1 MPADK
6 EKALIVAQL
15 KLADPLEF
23 TKVGNVLYFK
33 GTGLDPGV
41 WTGID
46 GHTTEY
52 DTGLIQ
58 LNAKKFAGKRVKSVK
73 TEHQKSDTD
82 VVGWTTGYKA
92 NDKGGVDIEGY
103 IFDSDEI
110 LALETMT
117 ASGQP
122 IGISPELNAPSEWDA
137 TLGWWKAQALDVG
150 AFNFVPN
157 PACKTCWLESTE
169 TKNLSGGPVG
179 GVPNQ
184 ITTQDQPAECIGC
197 ALAVK
202 KEGKKGDNR
211 KMGDPGSCPIDL
223 AVTEF
228 KTFLTAEVAK
238 GKSLEESISAY
249 RTLQKT
255 TKETTKETKDDDNE
269 EEEICPKCKKPMSK
283 CTCEKKMAFDEEL
296 QEKLLAAAKTVT
308 EFAAA
313 QTLATQARIVNVV
326 KDIGEVDKTF
336 DSKRFLGALGDG
348 NEAAKLS
355 LLMQY
360 KDSIEHYKATL
371 PEVSRELSKPDQS
384 KMDQFAKEMFGVDK
398 FDLDAMAKSIGAV
411 S

>member
-6 EKALIVAQL
+6 EKQTIVAQL

-58 LNAKKFAGKRVKSVK
+58 LNAAKFAGKRVKTVK
-73 TEHQKSDTD
+73 TEHKKNDTD

-92 NDKGGVDIEGY
+92 NEKGGVDIEGY
-103 IFDSDEI
+103 IFDQDEI
-110 LALETMT
+110 FALETMT

-122 IGISPELNAPSEWDA
+122 IGISPELNAPCEWDA
-137 TLGWWKAQALDVG
+137 TQGWWKAQALDVG

-157 PACKTCWLESTE
+157 PACKTCWLKETE

-184 ITTQDQPAECIGC
+184 TSTQAQPAKCTKCPLTEE
-197 ALAVK
+197 

-211 KMGDPGSCPIDL
+211 NMGEPGLCPIDL

-228 KTFLTAEVAK
+228 KTFLTAEVGK
-238 GKSLEESISAY
+238 GKSLEESIGAWK
-249 RTLQKT
+249 TLQK
-255 TKETTKETKDDDNE
+255 KADEE

-283 CTCEKKMAFDEEL
+283 CTCKKMAIDEEL
-296 QEKLLAAAKTVT
+296 QGKLLAAAKTVT
-308 EFAAA
+308 QFAEA
-313 QTLATQARIVNVV
+313 QTLATQTRIVDVA
-326 KDIGEVDKTF
+326 KEIAEVDKTF

-360 KDSIEHYKATL
+360 KDSIEHYKGTI
-371 PEVSRELSKPDQS
+371 PEPARELSKPDQS
-384 KMDQFAKEMFGVDK
+384 KMDQYAKEMFGVDK
-398 FDLDAMAKSIGAV
+398 FDLDAMAKSIGEV